1 MKKVILGEEFD
12 DDLREVLKDVLRE
25 LGATALRKDWGVA
38 GSQELETV
46 EVSLRGRIVTIEAE
60 TYVGLSVSGHEDDVN
75 EIAGLI
81 AQRRS
86 KAK

>member
-25 LGATALRKDWGVA
+25 LGATMLKKDWGVA

-86 KAK
+86 KAR